1 MSQYFYITLLTFIL
15 YSCSESI
22 ENNNSVPKNIFLND
36 LIEIDKIDS
45 AIVFNNK
52 GQHLIPYNKM
62 NLLKDQLH
70 KMKLENQSLKLGIK
84 HFTIFIEGKSI
95 QFGSANNSNFI
106 EFHSNQ
112 ISKNKDFVE
121 KG

>member
-95 QFGSANNSNFI
+95 QFG
-106 EFHSNQ
+106 
-112 ISKNKDFVE
+112 
-121 KG
+121 